1 MPALTHGRVKNG
13 FNGHATSTP
22 GARILSYKNNQPRYS
37 MKHIRTAAAVNSDV
51 QRKTALVGGIGTN
64 NAFVKRAYQ
73 RRVVKQTKDANGNIV
88 KDNNCCD

>member
-51 QRKTALVGGIGTN
+51 Q
-64 NAFVKRAYQ
+64 
-73 RRVVKQTKDANGNIV
+73 
-88 KDNNCCD
+88 